1 MNPDTQLQLPFSSL
15 ETNYN
20 SRYVKYIEFQ
30 DYCIDTWYQASVD
43 AMQEPFQSEE
53 EYHDWLEAQAED
65 QYFDFLDTLDTS
77 TPPNSYA
84 AEPPRSTS

>member
-1 MNPDTQLQLPFSSL
+1 MNHDSQLQIPFSSL

-20 SRYVKYIEFQ
+20 TRYKYTDFE
-30 DYCIDTWYQASVD
+30 DYCIDTWYEASID
-43 AMQEPFQSEE
+43 AMLEPHQSEE
-53 EYHDWLEAQAED
+53 EYPDWLEAQAEEA
-65 QYFDFLDTLDTS
+65 YFDFLDTLDTS